1 VYRDDPLDDEL
12 ELRAI
17 VGDEAVD
24 ELHAAGPALDRSAL
38 DRGPVEVALDVLRV
52 LQGWVD
58 EDATARWFHQA
69 QKRLE
74 GDTPLAAL
82 ARGAYE
88 EVEDAAR
95 AWAAAHG

>member
-17 VGDEAVD
+17 VGDEPVD
-24 ELHAAGPALDRSAL
+24 ELHAAGLDT

-58 EDATARWFHQA
+58 EDATARWFHQP

-74 GDTPLAAL
+74 GRTPLQAL
-82 ARGAYE
+82 AAGAFE

>member
-17 VGDEAVD
+17 IGDDAVD
-24 ELHAAGPALDRSAL
+24 GLHDAGLAAG
-38 DRGPVEVALDVLRV
+38 RGPVETALDVLRV

-58 EDATARWFHQA
+58 EDVTARWFHQP

-74 GDTPLAAL
+74 GRTPLEAL
-82 ARGAYE
+82 AHGAFE

>member
-24 ELHAAGPALDRSAL
+24 ELHAAELTT

-58 EDATARWFHQA
+58 EDATARWFHQP

-74 GDTPLAAL
+74 GRTPLRAL

>member
-1 VYRDDPLDDEL
+1 MYRDDPLDDEL

-17 VGDEAVD
+17 VGDGAVD
-24 ELHAAGPALDRSAL
+24 ELHAAELPL

-52 LQGWVD
+52 LQGWV
-58 EDATARWFHQA
+58 EEEAAARWFHQP

-74 GDTPLAAL
+74 GRTPLQAL
-82 ARGAYE
+82 AAGAYE
-88 EVEDAAR
+88 EVEDAGR